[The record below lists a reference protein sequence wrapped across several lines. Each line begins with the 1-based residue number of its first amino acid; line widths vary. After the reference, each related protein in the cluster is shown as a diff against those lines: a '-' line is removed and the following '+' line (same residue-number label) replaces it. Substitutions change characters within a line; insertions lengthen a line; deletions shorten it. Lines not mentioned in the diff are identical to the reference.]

1 MKLSELKDGDALEVY
16 AELLDPVTKIAVD
29 KEFQELYNSNKPY
42 LLIIKHL
49 LKNHKDET
57 MEILAIVNG
66 KKKEEFHANFWEIP
80 KMIKEIW
87 DDANFQNLFQLQ
99 QMTNSNDTSS
109 VAMENTKEA
118 GKI

>member
-1 MKLSELKDGDALEVY
+1 MKLSELQDGDALEVY
-16 AELLDPVTKIAVD
+16 AELLDPVTKIAAD
-29 KEFQELYNSNKPY
+29 KEFQEIYNSKKPY
-42 LLIIKHL
+42 LFMVKHL
-49 LKNHKDET
+49 LKNHKEET
-57 MEILAIVNG
+57 MEILAIANG